1 MRKVLLLSMVLLSS
15 GVYAQGIKFGKHYR
29 ERVRST
35 RSAVVSNRPNGEETA
50 PRQRSRGSAM
60 LDEVSEIKGD
70 RCFRFVYAYNKDKE
84 RSSETIYMR
93 EKSDGKWGDE
103 SLYDVGTYTYEY
115 DSQDRVKAK
124 PWSTAGAMREDSSP
138 HTASWWNM
146 VTE

>member
-1 MRKVLLLSMVLLSS
+1 MVLLSS

-70 RCFRFVYAYNKDKE
+70 RCFRFVYAYNKDKK

-93 EKSDGKWGDE
+93 EKSDGNGVTNR
-103 SLYDVGTYTYEY
+103 STMSAHTHTSMIRRTV
-115 DSQDRVKAK
+115 SRQK